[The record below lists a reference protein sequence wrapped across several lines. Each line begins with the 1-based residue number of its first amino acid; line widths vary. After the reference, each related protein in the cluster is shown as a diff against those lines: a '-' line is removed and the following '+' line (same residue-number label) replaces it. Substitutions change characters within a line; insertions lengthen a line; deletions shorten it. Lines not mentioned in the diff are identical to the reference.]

1 MKFIWK
7 LTEWIVK
14 LAVLAAGV
22 VVAFG
27 AADRVRERERA
38 RYLVNEEFTD

>member
-22 VVAFG
+22 VVGFV

-38 RYLVNEEFTD
+38 R